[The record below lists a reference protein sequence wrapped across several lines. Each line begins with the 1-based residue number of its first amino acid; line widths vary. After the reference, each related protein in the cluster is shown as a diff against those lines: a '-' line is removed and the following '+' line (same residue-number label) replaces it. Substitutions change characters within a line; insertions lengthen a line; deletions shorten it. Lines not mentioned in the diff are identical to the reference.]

1 MSNVTVKYEDEWYS
15 LEDAAEVPSDN
26 GLVLLGR
33 LFVAGG
39 TLIAFRIILIVVAGL
54 ITALLALM
62 IGQSVLQALY
72 SLQ

>member
-15 LEDAAEVPSDN
+15 LEDAAEVPPDN